1 MSNTRKETTKKPRIP
16 TAVKN
21 EVTLPTFFILAFIFL
36 TAFVPL
42 SSAEDAGEE
51 RTILVGTY
59 ENSPKIYTDEQG
71 KTAGLFPDILDYIAE
86 LEGWE
91 IRYVHGT

>member
-71 KTAGLFPDILDYIAE
+71 KTVGLFPDILI
-86 LEGWE
+86 
-91 IRYVHGT
+91 ISRN